1 MRPTR
6 VAGLVMVWVLVN
18 ATWAFSQGIA
28 VSPFRETKSRA
39 GIKLVSEEN
48 APNMKWEADGFGLT
62 EKDAENFA
70 LEKVCNEIADYLFE
84 NGLRDWRPEVS
95 DLRGSS
101 TPIFRNKEKTF
112 EDPELGKMQRVT
124 VVVELTPKAIREFQ
138 KEARHQRAGDRMVA
152 TSKGLGMLVALLV
165 ALGGY
170 FRLEEATKGYYTT
183 WLRLSTV
190 GFISA
195 VAASLWILA

>member
-6 VAGLVMVWVLVN
+6 VAGLVMVWVLIN
-18 ATWAFSQGIA
+18 ATWAFSQGKSDRR
-28 VSPFRETKSRA
+28 VREAKPVA
-39 GIKLVSEEN
+39 GTRLVSEES
-48 APNMKWEADGFGLT
+48 ASNMKWEADGFGLT

-70 LEKVCNEIADYLFE
+70 LEKVRNEIADYLFQ

-95 DLRGSS
+95 DIRASS
-101 TPIFRNKEKTF
+101 TPIFRNKEKDF

-124 VVVELTPKAIREFQ
+124 VVVELTPKAMREFQ
-138 KEARHQRAGDRMVA
+138 KEARHQRAGNRMMA

-190 GFISA
+190 GFIGTAAA
-195 VAASLWILA
+195 VLWLIR

>member
-6 VAGLVMVWVLVN
+6 VAGLVMVWVLIN
-18 ATWAFSQGIA
+18 ATWAFAQVKADSQ
-28 VSPFRETKSRA
+28 FREAKPRA
-39 GIKLVSEEN
+39 GTRLVSEEN
-48 APNMKWEADGFGLT
+48 ASNMKWEADGFGLT
-62 EKDAENFA
+62 EKDAENVA
-70 LEKVCNEIADYLFE
+70 LEQVRNEIADYLFQ

-95 DLRGSS
+95 DIRASS

-112 EDPELGKMQRVT
+112 DDPELGKMQRVT

-138 KEARHQRAGDRMVA
+138 KEARHQRAGNRMMA

-170 FRLEEATKGYYTT
+170 FKLEEATKGYYTT
-183 WLRLSTV
+183 WLRLSTL
-190 GFISA
+190 GFIGA
-195 VAASLWILA
+195 VATSLWILA